1 MTLEEKSRFY
11 VGGRVSTIDWIPLKK
26 SPEENRTK
34 EEYFEKSN
42 GNCVIGCENGGVYLY
57 KIVL

>member
-1 MTLEEKSRFY
+1 MTLEEKCLFS
-11 VGGRVSTIDWIPLKK
+11 VGGRVSTIEWIPLKK
-26 SPEENRTK
+26 SPEEDRTK

>member
-1 MTLEEKSRFY
+1 M
-11 VGGRVSTIDWIPLKK
+11 STIEWIPLKK
-26 SPEENRTK
+26 SPEEDRTK